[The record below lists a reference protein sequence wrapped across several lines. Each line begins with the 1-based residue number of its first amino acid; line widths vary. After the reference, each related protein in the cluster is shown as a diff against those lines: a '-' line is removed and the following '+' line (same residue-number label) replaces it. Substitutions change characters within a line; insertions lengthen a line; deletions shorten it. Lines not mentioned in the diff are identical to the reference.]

1 MRINDR
7 KVRAIQMA
15 AVSVLAV
22 MAVLVPDKAGA
33 QGTPAD
39 STAIVH
45 AVAELDSAWNTGN
58 ADRWAT
64 NYTPDCD
71 FVNILG
77 MAFPSYDVMRARHHE
92 IMTGV
97 FRGSRHEGQIRRLR
111 FLGADAAVVDVN
123 IQVTGF
129 KALPP
134 GSRPSKPGV
143 LETRMKHV
151 FQKIDGAWK
160 IVASQNTA
168 VAPPPPAPPAGRGGS
183 K

>member
-1 MRINDR
+1 MRINDWMA
-7 KVRAIQMA
+7 RAIHT
-15 AVSVLAV
+15 AVVVLAL
-22 MAVLVPDKAGA
+22 AAFLAPGRAIA
-33 QGTPAD
+33 SPAD

-58 ADRWAT
+58 ADRWAA

-77 MAFPSYDVMRARHHE
+77 MALPSFEAMRARHHE

-97 FRGSRHEGQIRRLR
+97 FRGSRHEGRIRRLR
-111 FLGADAAVVDVN
+111 FLGADAAVVDVD

-151 FQKIDGAWK
+151 FQRIDGAWK

-168 VAPPPPAPPAGRGGS
+168 VAPALPGGLGGP